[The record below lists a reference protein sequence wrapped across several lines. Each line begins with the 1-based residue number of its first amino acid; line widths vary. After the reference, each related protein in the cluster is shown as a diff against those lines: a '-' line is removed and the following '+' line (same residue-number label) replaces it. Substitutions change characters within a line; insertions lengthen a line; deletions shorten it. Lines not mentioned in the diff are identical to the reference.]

1 MTRISLRDVGPRD
14 GLQAASAFLP
24 TEKKIEWFRLAAAA
38 GVPDIEVTSFSSPRL
53 LPQFADAPEVLPA
66 AMAMGGFGV
75 SALIPN
81 RKGAERGFALKAPK
95 LNYVVS
101 ASNAHSLS
109 NVGRSTAD
117 AVGEFGEIVRLRD
130 HLGVTTELS
139 VGIATSFGCSIAGRV
154 PESDVLRIAEELLS
168 LGAQEIS
175 LADTVG
181 YANPRQVARLVKA
194 VMGLAGD
201 VPLLC
206 HFHDTRGL
214 GLANVLAALDT
225 GVRVFDTSIAGLGGC
240 PFAPGATGNI
250 NTEDTAFMLESM
262 GFATGIDIPALLDLR
277 GDVERWLGDERY
289 SGAIARAGL
298 PKTFQTAG

>member
-53 LPQFADAPEVLPA
+53 LPQCADAPEVLPA

-214 GLANVLAALDT
+214 GLANAAAAIDQGVTRLDASL
-225 GVRVFDTSIAGLGGC
+225 GGLGGC

-250 NTEDTAFMLESM
+250 NLEDTVFLVHEM
-262 GFATGIDIPALLDLR
+262 GFETGIDLEALI
-277 GDVERWLGDERY
+277 DVRRSVQSWLPGE
-289 SGAIARAGL
+289 SFTGAVAKAGL
-298 PKTFQTAG
+298 PLRKAA

>member
-109 NVGRSTAD
+109 NGGRSTAD
-117 AVGEFGEIVRLRD
+117 AVGEFGEIVGAVGDAQPRRL
-130 HLGVTTELS
+130 
-139 VGIATSFGCSIAGRV
+139 GIRIGF
-154 PESDVLRIAEELLS
+154 VLPQDRRETQ
-168 LGAQEIS
+168 G
-175 LADTVG
+175 
-181 YANPRQVARLVKA
+181 VARRIHSQDGWILV
-194 VMGLAGD
+194 GE
-201 VPLLC
+201 
-206 HFHDTRGL
+206 
-214 GLANVLAALDT
+214 T
-225 GVRVFDTSIAGLGGC
+225 GVVAHAPTRLASFAFNRSTS
-240 PFAPGATGNI
+240 
-250 NTEDTAFMLESM
+250 S
-262 GFATGIDIPALLDLR
+262 
-277 GDVERWLGDERY
+277 V
-289 SGAIARAGL
+289 AIR
-298 PKTFQTAG
+298 